1 MFRSIKAVNS
11 CSLTY
16 ISLKLLHFSRPSQM
30 SFLRNQSNCVAVC
43 QMTSKNNKDANFV
56 TTQNLIE
63 SAATAGAKVG

>member
-1 MFRSIKAVNS
+1 MFMSIKAVNS

-16 ISLKLLHFSRPSQM
+16 ISSKLNYSRPSQM

-56 TTQNLIE
+56 TTQKLIE
-63 SAATAGAKVG
+63 SAASAGAKVG